1 MVAVENEDISQ
12 LPNNKELQETCHHIN
27 IKHRVR
33 SLLFI
38 IDLAK
43 CYLDLISYFSGFFF
57 CFVFSLL
64 D

>member
-1 MVAVENEDISQ
+1 MAAVENEDISQ
-12 LPNNKELQETCHHIN
+12 FPNNKELQETCHHIN

-43 CYLDLISYFSGFFF
+43 CYLDLVSHFSVFGF
-57 CFVFSLL
+57 LPL